1 MRGVLER
8 VCRTVPAVLIVG
20 LAALIAGPAAAP
32 AGAAPDAAW
41 RPAFAGSS
49 EATSYPPIKP
59 GPATTLPDFI
69 GSAVAARPLPSA
81 QVPQD
86 PALGPN
92 PFAYV
97 HNDSWNSDTAGV
109 PGPLGND
116 LQVVSSTLGLPD
128 VLYHTGSASTTTF
141 DRQGRLIT
149 WFADTAGQRLLLQDP
164 VTLDV
169 LCSYPLGGGGGT
181 GSLGSCY
188 FYVDNDD
195 RVVIAYGPREIVTLQ
210 EGGTAAAPSFELAQD
225 GRYDLSSVI
234 PVDDHIAGLLPDWK
248 GRIWFQTA
256 GAGEQDGARVGVVD
270 PATAQVKWAQLPA
283 GELVENGLAVD
294 KTGSYVLTS
303 AALYKFTAG
312 PDGQPRR
319 AWRAPYD
326 HSVDKSQLG
335 QLAHGSG
342 TSPTILGGGRYVAI
356 NDSAEQMHVLVFRT
370 ATKLRPGQHRRVG
383 SIAVFKG
390 LAGQSCAD
398 SLLGYRDTIVVENN
412 YGYMWSWGADGVP
425 TSTANLPGLECVRI
439 TKDERLVKVW
449 ENDEVASNTVPK
461 LSTKTGLVYVVA
473 RKQDPAGTAVYYLT
487 ALDHRT
493 GSVVWQKRTGAGIN
507 WDGYWAAPMLGA
519 DGTIYFSVFG
529 GMASLKDGR

>member
-1 MRGVLER
+1 MRGVLGR
-8 VCRTVPAVLIVG
+8 AWSIAPAVLIV
-20 LAALIAGPAAAP
+20 ALVALSVGEAAAS
-32 AGAAPDAAW
+32 AGASVPAVW

-49 EATSYPPIKP
+49 EATSYPQMKP
-59 GPATTLPDFI
+59 GPATTLPDFV
-69 GSAVAARPLPSA
+69 GAAVAARPLPGA
-81 QVPQD
+81 NVPQN
-86 PALGPN
+86 PSLGQN
-92 PFAYV
+92 PFGYV
-97 HNDSWNSDTAGV
+97 HDDSWNSDTAGV

-116 LQVVSSTLGLPD
+116 LQVVSSTLGMPD
-128 VLYHTGSASTTTF
+128 VLYRTGSASTTTF
-141 DRQGRLIT
+141 DREGRLIT

-169 LCSYPLGGGGGT
+169 LCSYPLEGGGGT
-181 GSLGSCY
+181 GALGSCY
-188 FYVDNDD
+188 FYVDKDD
-195 RVVIAYGPREIVTLQ
+195 RVVIAYGARELVTLR
-210 EGGTAAAPSFELAQD
+210 EGGTAAAPCFVPAHD
-225 GRYDLSSVI
+225 GRYGLSSVI
-234 PVDDHIAGLLPDWK
+234 PGDDHIAGLLPDWK

-256 GAGEQDGARVGVVD
+256 GAGDQGAARVGLID
-270 PATAQVKWAQLPA
+270 PESAKVRWAQLPA
-283 GELVENGLAVD
+283 GELVENGLAVT
-294 KTGSYVLTS
+294 KVGAYVLTS
-303 AALYKFTAG
+303 EALYKFTAG
-312 PDGQPRR
+312 RDGQPRQ

-342 TSPTILGGGRYVAI
+342 TSPTILGGGKYVAI

-390 LAGQSCAD
+390 MAGQSCAD

-425 TSTANLPGLECVRI
+425 TSTANLPGLECLRI
-439 TKDERLVKVW
+439 TKDEKLVKVW

-461 LSTKTGLVYVVA
+461 LSTKTGLLYVVA
-473 RKQDPAGTAVYYLT
+473 RRQDPAGAAVYYLT
-487 ALDHRT
+487 ALDYRS
-493 GSVVWQKRTGAGIN
+493 GAAVWQKRTGAGIN